1 VSLQG
6 SLDAFALPDVLALL
20 ASTKKSGE
28 LYVRG
33 TRSEGRV
40 WMDQG
45 LVVGGE
51 APRARTLPEV
61 FFELLRQ
68 EEGSFVFDPGAGVPD
83 GEAVAVEPV
92 LRDAQHRL
100 SEWRSIE
107 TVVPSLSVRVRMVA
121 HAPAPEVSVTAEQW
135 EVLAVVAGGAP
146 VDAVAQALT
155 LGEFGACQVVKRLV
169 DAGLVEL
176 EDATAG
182 FAATAATSAG
192 EIEHL
197 VEIPKRRRRA
207 TDPAP
212 EADVQEQEPETHIP
226 TLADAR
232 AAREAQQRESEV
244 ASQADIDAAVAALS
258 PEKAQALA
266 RELADLGTEAADAVE
281 AAARASTPEERAEA
295 LKGVL
300 TDEHG
305 EPINRGLL
313 LKFLSSV
320 RS

>member
-33 TRSEGRV
+33 ERSEGRV

-68 EEGSFVFDPGAGVPD
+68 TDGNFTFDPGAGVPD
-83 GEAVAVEPV
+83 GEAVEVEPI
-92 LRDAQHRL
+92 LRDAQSRL

-107 TVVPSLSVRVRMVA
+107 AVVPSLSVRVRMVA

-146 VDAVAQALT
+146 VEAVAQALT

-169 DAGLVEL
+169 DAALVEI
-176 EDATAG
+176 EDPTTG
-182 FAATAATSAG
+182 FAATAATSRG
-192 EIEHL
+192 EVEHL

-207 TDPAP
+207 EEPPSEP
-212 EADVQEQEPETHIP
+212 EEPETP
-226 TLADAR
+226 VRTLADAR
-232 AAREAQQRESEV
+232 AAREAEREGELLGN
-244 ASQADIDAAVAALS
+244 QEEIDAAMAALS
-258 PEKAQALA
+258 PERARALA

-281 AAARASTPEERAEA
+281 AAARAATPEERAAA

>member
-33 TRSEGRV
+33 DRSEGRV

-68 EEGSFVFDPGAGVPD
+68 EEGSFVFDAGAGVPD
-83 GEAVAVEPV
+83 GEAVAVDPI

-107 TVVPSLSVRVRMVA
+107 AVVPSLSVRVRMVA
-121 HAPAPEVSVTAEQW
+121 HAPAPEVSITAEQW

-169 DAGLVEL
+169 DAGLVEI
-176 EDATAG
+176 EDTTAH
-182 FAATAATSAG
+182 FAATAATNAG
-192 EIEHL
+192 DVEHL
-197 VEIPKRRRRA
+197 VEIPKRRR
-207 TDPAP
+207 PVEEFSP
-212 EADVQEQEPETHIP
+212 EPEEAETP
-226 TLADAR
+226 VRTLADAR
-232 AAREAQQRESEV
+232 AAREAQQREDELLGD
-244 ASQADIDAAVAALS
+244 QQQIDAAMAALS
-258 PEKAQALA
+258 PEKARALA
-266 RELADLGTEAADAVE
+266 RELAELGTEAADAVE
-281 AAARASTPEERAEA
+281 AAARAATPEERAAA

>member
-33 TRSEGRV
+33 SRSEGRV

-92 LRDAQHRL
+92 VRDAQQRL
-100 SEWRSIE
+100 AEWRSIE
-107 TVVPSLSVRVRMVA
+107 AVVPSLAVRVRMVA

-146 VDAVAQALT
+146 VEAVAQALT

-169 DAGLVEL
+169 DAGLVEI
-176 EDATAG
+176 EDTSAS
-182 FAATAATSAG
+182 FAATAATTSG
-192 EIEHL
+192 EVEHL
-197 VEIPKRRRRA
+197 VEIPQRRRRA
-207 TDPAP
+207 TDLEPEAEAP
-212 EADVQEQEPETHIP
+212 ETPVR

-232 AAREAQQRESEV
+232 AAREAQQRDGEV
-244 ASQADIDAAVAALS
+244 LANQEEIDAAMAALS
-258 PEKAQALA
+258 PEKARALVQ
-266 RELADLGTEAADAVE
+266 ELADLGTEAADAVE
-281 AAARASTPEERAEA
+281 AAARAATPEERAAA

>member
-33 TRSEGRV
+33 DRSEGRV

-61 FFELLRQ
+61 FFELLRL
-68 EEGSFVFDPGAGVPD
+68 EEGSFVFDAGAGVPD

-107 TVVPSLSVRVRMVA
+107 AVVPSLSVRVRMVA
-121 HAPAPEVSVTAEQW
+121 HAPAPEVTITAEQW
-135 EVLAVVAGGAP
+135 EVLAVIAGGAP

-169 DAGLVEL
+169 DAALVEI
-176 EDATAG
+176 EDTTAH
-182 FAATAATSAG
+182 FAATAATSTG

-197 VEIPKRRRRA
+197 VEIPKRRRRVEE
-207 TDPAP
+207 PPSAP
-212 EADVQEQEPETHIP
+212 EETP
-226 TLADAR
+226 VRTLADAR
-232 AAREAQQRESEV
+232 AAREAQQREDDLLGNQEE
-244 ASQADIDAAVAALS
+244 IDAAMAALS
-258 PEKAQALA
+258 PEKARALA
-266 RELADLGTEAADAVE
+266 RELAELGTEAADAVE
-281 AAARASTPEERAEA
+281 AAARAATPEERAAA

>member
-33 TRSEGRV
+33 ARSEGRI

-68 EEGSFVFDPGAGVPD
+68 EDGTFVFDAGAGVPD

-107 TVVPSLSVRVRMVA
+107 AVVPSLSVRVRMVA

-169 DAGLVEL
+169 DAGLVEV
-176 EDATAG
+176 EDVSSH

-192 EIEHL
+192 EVEHL
-197 VEIPKRRRRA
+197 VEIPARRRRVA
-207 TDPAP
+207 DPAP
-212 EADVQEQEPETHIP
+212 EAEEPETP
-226 TLADAR
+226 VRTLADAR
-232 AAREAQQRESEV
+232 AAREAQQRDEDLLG
-244 ASQADIDAAVAALS
+244 SQEEIDAAMASLS
-258 PEKAQALA
+258 PEKARALA
-266 RELADLGTEAADAVE
+266 RELSELGTEAADAVE
-281 AAARASTPEERAEA
+281 AAARAATPEERAAA

-300 TDEHG
+300 TDENG

>member
-1 VSLQG
+1 MSLQG

-33 TRSEGRV
+33 DRSEGRV

-68 EEGSFVFDPGAGVPD
+68 EEGSFVFDAGAGVPD
-83 GEAVAVEPV
+83 GEAVAVDPI

-107 TVVPSLSVRVRMVA
+107 AVVPSLSVRVRMVA
-121 HAPAPEVSVTAEQW
+121 HAPAPEVSITAEQW

-169 DAGLVEL
+169 DAGLVEI
-176 EDATAG
+176 EDTTAH
-182 FAATAATSAG
+182 FAATAATNTG
-192 EIEHL
+192 DVEHL
-197 VEIPKRRRRA
+197 VEIPKRRRRVEEL
-207 TDPAP
+207 PP
-212 EADVQEQEPETHIP
+212 EPEEAETP
-226 TLADAR
+226 VRTLADAR
-232 AAREAQQRESEV
+232 AAREAQQREDELLGD
-244 ASQADIDAAVAALS
+244 QQQIDAAMAALS
-258 PEKAQALA
+258 PEKARALA
-266 RELADLGTEAADAVE
+266 RELAELGTEAADAVE
-281 AAARASTPEERAEA
+281 AAARAATPEERAAA

>member
-28 LYVRG
+28 LFVRG
-33 TRSEGRV
+33 DRSEGRI

-61 FFELLRQ
+61 LFELLRQ
-68 EEGSFVFDPGAGVPD
+68 EDGSFVFDAGAGVPD
-83 GEAVAVEPV
+83 GEAVAVEPI

-107 TVVPSLSVRVRMVA
+107 AVVPSLSVRVRMVA

-169 DAGLVEL
+169 DSGLVEV
-176 EDATAG
+176 EDTTAH
-182 FAATAATSAG
+182 FAATAATDAG
-192 EIEHL
+192 DIDHL

-207 TDPAP
+207 ADAP
-212 EADVQEQEPETHIP
+212 PEPDEPETP
-226 TLADAR
+226 VRTLADAR
-232 AAREAQQRESEV
+232 AARDAQQQWENELLGN
-244 ASQADIDAAVAALS
+244 QEEIDAAMAALS
-258 PEKAQALA
+258 PEKARALA
-266 RELADLGTEAADAVE
+266 SELADLGTDAADAVA
-281 AAARASTPEERAEA
+281 AAARAATPEERAAA

>member
-33 TRSEGRV
+33 DRSEGRV

-61 FFELLRQ
+61 FFELLRL
-68 EEGSFVFDPGAGVPD
+68 EDGSFVFDPGAGVPD

-107 TVVPSLSVRVRMVA
+107 AVVPSLSVRVRMVA
-121 HAPAPEVSVTAEQW
+121 HAPAPEVTITAEQW
-135 EVLAVVAGGAP
+135 EVLAVIASGAP

-169 DAGLVEL
+169 DAALVEI
-176 EDATAG
+176 EDTTAH
-182 FAATAATSAG
+182 FAATAATSTG

-197 VEIPKRRRRA
+197 VEIPKRRRRLEE
-207 TDPAP
+207 PPVP
-212 EADVQEQEPETHIP
+212 EELETP
-226 TLADAR
+226 VRTLADAR
-232 AAREAQQRESEV
+232 AAREALQREEELLGN
-244 ASQADIDAAVAALS
+244 QAEIDAAMAALS
-258 PEKAQALA
+258 PEKARALVS
-266 RELADLGTEAADAVE
+266 ELAELGTEAADAVE
-281 AAARASTPEERAEA
+281 AAARAATPEERAAA

>member
-33 TRSEGRV
+33 DRSEGRV

-61 FFELLRQ
+61 FFELLRE

-107 TVVPSLSVRVRMVA
+107 AVVPSLSVRVRMVA

-135 EVLAVVAGGAP
+135 EVLAVIAGGAP
-146 VDAVAQALT
+146 VEAVAQALT

-169 DAGLVEL
+169 DAALVEV
-176 EDATAG
+176 EDPNTH
-182 FAATAATSAG
+182 FAATAAASTG

-197 VEIPKRRRRA
+197 VEIPKRRRQLGEA
-207 TDPAP
+207 AP
-212 EADVQEQEPETHIP
+212 DTGDGEAPVR

-232 AAREAQQRESEV
+232 AAREVQQREAELLGN
-244 ASQADIDAAVAALS
+244 QEEIDAAMAALS
-258 PEKAQALA
+258 PEKARALA
-266 RELADLGTEAADAVE
+266 SELGELDTEAVDAVE
-281 AAARASTPEERAEA
+281 AAARAATPEERAAA
-295 LKGVL
+295 LRGVL